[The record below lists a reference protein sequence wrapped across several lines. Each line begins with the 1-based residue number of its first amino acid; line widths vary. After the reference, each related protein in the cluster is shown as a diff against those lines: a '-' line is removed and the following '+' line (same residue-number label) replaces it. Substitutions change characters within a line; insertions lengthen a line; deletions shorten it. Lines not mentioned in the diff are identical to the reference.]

1 MCLIIIRGVGEI
13 ISKEFFEDVWK
24 RNNDGWGIM
33 WVSGKAER
41 RRARRRVG
49 LDFNDFWNVF
59 KNLQDANIPCL
70 VHMRM
75 KTKGEINTA
84 MCHPYE
90 VVPGLYMMHNGTISA
105 DAIGVPEKE
114 WPEGASDSWA
124 FANYIVKPI
133 LESSKLSIEETIR
146 QPWFN
151 RLISNTLSTNNR
163 MVFMDR
169 NGAEA
174 MNTNNWGKTTDGLY
188 VSNTYAFSMNNP
200 NRTTYNSGTYHNSQ
214 SYYNSRY
221 NGNAKYNDYSGRVG
235 HYSGHTWKEGA
246 RPDTKEFQPAGSTK
260 PAPMLPNSNSTTQ
273 GTSTTGNNGK
283 KPTTSVAVVPMMNS
297 TTPACMGVDLN
308 QARDTRPGRA
318 VATLVCPT
326 GETSL
331 RAGNGDNNAPSE
343 FTGFRRTEEGNAG
356 VQAAPVVTTVVESNA
371 ALARHEK
378 EETFEKLSPDAIKHL
393 VRGAARLKYER
404 SQQRYNGEVQL
415 SEEEAFDEAR
425 SLDER
430 FRDQM
435 FYNGPADADGPNYAD
450 DEDDEYLDALDLFYM
465 QYVDCIN
472 ADNDEARR
480 LVEFE
485 PQVASELLIYL
496 AKEFE

>member
-1 MCLIIIRGVGEI
+1 MCLIVRRGAGETV
-13 ISKEFFEDVWK
+13 SKEFFEDVWK

-105 DAIGVPEKE
+105 DSIGVPEKE

-169 NGAEA
+169 KGAEA
-174 MNTNNWGKTTDGLY
+174 MNTNNWGKTTDGL
-188 VSNTYAFSMNNP
+188 
-200 NRTTYNSGTYHNSQ
+200 
-214 SYYNSRY
+214 
-221 NGNAKYNDYSGRVG
+221 
-235 HYSGHTWKEGA
+235 
-246 RPDTKEFQPAGSTK
+246 
-260 PAPMLPNSNSTTQ
+260 
-273 GTSTTGNNGK
+273 
-283 KPTTSVAVVPMMNS
+283 
-297 TTPACMGVDLN
+297 
-308 QARDTRPGRA
+308 
-318 VATLVCPT
+318 
-326 GETSL
+326 
-331 RAGNGDNNAPSE
+331 
-343 FTGFRRTEEGNAG
+343 
-356 VQAAPVVTTVVESNA
+356 
-371 ALARHEK
+371 
-378 EETFEKLSPDAIKHL
+378 
-393 VRGAARLKYER
+393 
-404 SQQRYNGEVQL
+404 
-415 SEEEAFDEAR
+415 
-425 SLDER
+425 
-430 FRDQM
+430 
-435 FYNGPADADGPNYAD
+435 
-450 DEDDEYLDALDLFYM
+450 
-465 QYVDCIN
+465 
-472 ADNDEARR
+472 
-480 LVEFE
+480 
-485 PQVASELLIYL
+485 
-496 AKEFE
+496 

>member
-1 MCLIIIRGVGEI
+1 MCLIVRRGAGETVT
-13 ISKEFFEDVWK
+13 KEFFEDVWR

-105 DAIGVPEKE
+105 DSIGVPEKE

-169 NGAEA
+169 KGAEA

-200 NRTTYNSGTYHNSQ
+200 SRTTYNSGTYHNSQ

-221 NGNAKYNDYSGRVG
+221 NGNARYNDYSGRVG
-235 HYSGHTWKEGA
+235 HYSGYTWKEGA
-246 RPDTKEFQPAGSTK
+246 RPDPKESRTSS
-260 PAPMLPNSNSTTQ
+260 NSSSTTQ
-273 GTSTTGNNGK
+273 GTSTTGNSGGK
-283 KPTTSVAVVPMMNS
+283 LPVPMTTNLTTPTSTRGTSV
-297 TTPACMGVDLN
+297 VDLN
-308 QARDTRPGRA
+308 QARDARPGRA
-318 VATLVCPT
+318 VACCPT

-331 RAGNGDNNAPSE
+331 TSSNGDSSASPE

-371 ALARHEK
+371 ALARHENA
-378 EETFEKLSPDAIKHL
+378 EAFEKLSPDAIKQL
-393 VRGAARLKYER
+393 VRGAARLKSER
-404 SQQRYNGEVQL
+404 SKQRDNGEIQL
-415 SEEEAFDEAR
+415 LTEEEATDEAW

-435 FYNGPADADGPNYAD
+435 FGNNAYAGQDYAD
-450 DEDDEYLDALDLFYM
+450 DEDDEYLDALDMFYM
-465 QYVDCIN
+465 QYVDCIL

-485 PQVASELLIYL
+485 PQVATELLIYL
-496 AKEFE
+496 TKEFE